1 MTSMANASNLQQ
13 AVTELST
20 FLIPVTHKYLLLP
33 NVSIAEIIVHRLP
46 QPMDNVPTWFMGHLD
61 WRTRQIPLVSFEGLN
76 DEPFQASSGQR
87 NCNIAVLNGIGTSEQ
102 LPFLALLTQSAPRMM
117 RVSAEELAVDN
128 QAELGPAELM
138 VVSAN
143 GELASIPN
151 LEFIE
156 NTILQ
161 FAATA

>member
-1 MTSMANASNLQQ
+1 MANSANLQQ
-13 AVTELST
+13 TVSELST
-20 FLIPVTHKYLLLP
+20 FLIPVTRKYLLLP
-33 NVSIAEIIVHRLP
+33 NVSVAEIISHRLP
-46 QPMDNVPTWFMGHLD
+46 QPMDDVPTWFLGNLD

-76 DEPFQASSGQR
+76 DEPFQSSSGHR
-87 NCNIAVLNGIGTSEQ
+87 SIAVLNGIGTSVK
-102 LPFLALLTQSAPRMM
+102 LPFLAILTQSAPRMM

-151 LEFIE
+151 LEYIE
-156 NTILQ
+156 STILQ
-161 FAATA
+161 FTNS